1 MYFAVDDSRANGRG
15 RKKKKRKAHTP
26 RFSSSSRRAFSAP
39 SSLPLAA
46 VDRCQLALA
55 PCCCG
60 RGEERPFLV
69 VFSSSR
75 LFHLFPFVVRPR
87 SLWKKKKPQFPPFRL
102 PSFSLPPL
110 PPAAMGDDHGPAV
123 GEDFK
128 YATGLTTAGETGVGE
143 EGQEKEWT
151 KGKIR
156 GTRSKRFSLASCTF
170 CPLSLAHLFQF
181 PVPIPPPPFL
191 PLAPPSQRR
200 TSSSPSTAA
209 MSSRRRSSPSESRRR
224 GESEREEEGED

>member
-1 MYFAVDDSRANGRG
+1 
-15 RKKKKRKAHTP
+15 
-26 RFSSSSRRAFSAP
+26 
-39 SSLPLAA
+39 
-46 VDRCQLALA
+46 
-55 PCCCG
+55 
-60 RGEERPFLV
+60 
-69 VFSSSR
+69 
-75 LFHLFPFVVRPR
+75 
-87 SLWKKKKPQFPPFRL
+87 
-102 PSFSLPPL
+102 
-110 PPAAMGDDHGPAV
+110 MGDDHGPAV

-128 YATGLTTAGETGVGE
+128 YATGLTTAGENGVGE

-200 TSSSPSTAA
+200 TSSSRSTAG

-224 GESEREEEGED
+224 EREKKKKKERIDDAIRAVASFIPTTRLRRPPLSRSPLSNSFLLLFLSSGCSSTSSCSSCRCRS